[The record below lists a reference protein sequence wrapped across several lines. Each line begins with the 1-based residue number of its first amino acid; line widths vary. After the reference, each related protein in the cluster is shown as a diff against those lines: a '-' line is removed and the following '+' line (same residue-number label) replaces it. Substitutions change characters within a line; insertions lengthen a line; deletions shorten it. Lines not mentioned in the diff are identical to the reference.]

1 MARIVP
7 FQGTEE
13 GSKPS
18 GATCY
23 YLRMGMNVIDQY
35 KYMYLDDIK
44 SDLNVRRAEFT
55 SVFLNL
61 THDFNKAVGVRN
73 HNAFAGK
80 DIWFVG
86 KKQWDKRGAVGTYH
100 YEDIHYADSWQTFLD
115 NKPDGPIV
123 CIENMV
129 NDYRHRHLNSFK
141 IPSNSIFVYG
151 EEKEGIPDY
160 ILDSADY
167 ILEIP
172 MWGSVRSLNV
182 SVASGII
189 MWEYRR
195 QHQSPFV

>member
-1 MARIVP
+1 
-7 FQGTEE
+7 
-13 GSKPS
+13 
-18 GATCY
+18 
-23 YLRMGMNVIDQY
+23 MNVIDDY
-35 KYMYLDDIK
+35 KHMLLSDIRNALTEK
-44 SDLNVRRAEFT
+44 RSECT
-55 SVFLNL
+55 SVFINL

-86 KKQWDKRGAVGTYH
+86 MKQWDKRGAVGTYH
-100 YEDIHYADSWQTFLD
+100 YEDIHYADCWQTFLD
-115 NKPDGPIV
+115 NKPDGPII

-129 NDYRHRHLNSFK
+129 NDPRQRSLGSFEM
-141 IPSNSIFVYG
+141 PHNSIFVYG
-151 EEKEGIPDY
+151 EEKTGIPDY

-189 MWEYRR
+189 MYEYRR
-195 QHQSPFV
+195 QHSL